1 MITLSTRSRYGTR
14 FLMSLARHRGEN
26 LVQIA
31 DIARDQGISAKYLE
45 QIALVLKKA
54 GIVETVRGRGAVIA
68 SPRTRRRS
76 RSLRWFP
83 SLKEDAASSGASA
96 SRAPVPGRPGALL
109 G

>member
-54 GIVETVRGRGAVIA
+54 GIVETVRGRGGRS
-68 SPRTRRRS
+68 SPRQ
-76 RSLRWFP
+76 
-83 SLKEDAASSGASA
+83 G
-96 SRAPVPGRPGALL
+96 PGGDHAR
-109 G
+109 